1 MESGFITSASEDMTR
16 SNGSRLKVTTP
27 AQDGA
32 VLELLKKIRLPGE
45 RVMQGFRIYGYV
57 PDGTPV
63 NYIQ

>member
-1 MESGFITSASEDMTR
+1 M
-16 SNGSRLKVTTP
+16 KVTTP